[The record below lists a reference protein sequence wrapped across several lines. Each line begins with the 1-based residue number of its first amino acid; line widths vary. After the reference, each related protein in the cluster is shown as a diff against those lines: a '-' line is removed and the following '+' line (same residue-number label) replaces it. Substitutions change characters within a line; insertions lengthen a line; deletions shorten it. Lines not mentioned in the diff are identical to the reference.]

1 MWTIETEENMGMGK
15 VLVLNIENY
24 IKSFLNQ
31 IRVVL
36 KILKETNV
44 WINTWIPGGRS
55 KSAILVHDGRK

>member
-1 MWTIETEENMGMGK
+1 MWTTETEENMGMGK

-36 KILKETNV
+36 KIFKRNQCMDKHMD
-44 WINTWIPGGRS
+44 TWWTKQIS
-55 KSAILVHDGRK
+55 HFST